1 MSRRELVGVEG
12 TLPSLENP
20 ASEACLTTEMN
31 EHVQVLDI

>member
-20 ASEACLTTEMN
+20 VSEACLTTEMN